1 MAEFSAAM
9 LKRVAGTNPAANNE
23 VSEAVPADR
32 LWQLL
37 AIYVPLVQGIT
48 QTPQPILQ
56 LTDASDNVLA
66 EIYGS
71 TAAQA
76 ASTTCAY
83 TWARGI
89 SVASGQ
95 IGATTNVRSF
105 APLPDVILKAGFKIK
120 TVTIGIGANSDYGVP
135 SLFVAELN

>member
-1 MAEFSAAM
+1 MYGPGM
-9 LKRVAGTNPAANNE
+9 IKRIAGTNPAANTE
-23 VSEAVPADR
+23 VSETVPADR

-37 AIYVPLVQGIT
+37 AVYIPLVQGIT
-48 QTPQPILQ
+48 QTPWPLLR

-71 TAAQA
+71 TAAQG

-83 TWARGI
+83 SWVRGL

-105 APLPDVILKAGFKIK
+105 APLPDILLPGGYKIK

-135 SLFVAELN
+135 SLLVAELV